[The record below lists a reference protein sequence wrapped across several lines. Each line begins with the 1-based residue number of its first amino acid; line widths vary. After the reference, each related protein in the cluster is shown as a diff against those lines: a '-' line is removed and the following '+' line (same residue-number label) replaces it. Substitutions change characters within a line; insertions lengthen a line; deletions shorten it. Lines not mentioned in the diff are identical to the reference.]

1 MKLEEDQLA
10 LSLKKVFLGAIYAE
24 KEIENEGNI

>member
-10 LSLKKVFLGAIYAE
+10 LSLKKVLFGAKYAE